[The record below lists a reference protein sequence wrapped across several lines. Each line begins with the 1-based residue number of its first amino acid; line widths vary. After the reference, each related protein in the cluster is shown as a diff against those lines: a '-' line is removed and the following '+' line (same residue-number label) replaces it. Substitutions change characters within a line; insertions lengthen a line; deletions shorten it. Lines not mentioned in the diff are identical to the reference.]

1 MTKIRSIFNNSL
13 KLTSKDLKVEF
24 RRPYEFLSI
33 ITFAVSSI
41 LIVSFNWR
49 NITAPSPQVVSIIL
63 WVITFFSSILILT
76 TSFAREVDRGTIDGL
91 RSIPIHPEAILFG
104 KFFYGFALMFFII
117 LISLLSSMVFMN
129 VNSSLIIL
137 LMFNFLLG
145 YLNLMFVG
153 SMISALLIYSEGKTL
168 LMSFLLLPA
177 SIPVLIPGTQMTSKI
192 LDGVSLLETI
202 PEMRLLSAYFILISL
217 VSIFLFPQIFSE

>member
-1 MTKIRSIFNNSL
+1 MTKIYSILNNAL
-13 KLTSKDLKVEF
+13 KLTNKDLRVEF
-24 RRPYEFLSI
+24 RRSYEFLSI
-33 ITFAVSSI
+33 ITFAVSSV

-49 NITAPSPQVVSIIL
+49 NITIPSAQVISIIL

-91 RSIPIHPEAILFG
+91 RSIPIEAESVLLG
-104 KFFYGFALMFFII
+104 KFFYGFILMIFII
-117 LISLLSSMVFMN
+117 IISLLSSIIFMN
-129 VNSSLIIL
+129 VNPSYFFSLI
-137 LMFNFLLG
+137 FNFFIG

-153 SMISALLIYSEGKTL
+153 SIISALLIYSEGKTL

-192 LDGVSLLETI
+192 LEGMSILEAI

-217 VSIFLFPQIFSE
+217 ASIFLFPQIFSE

>member
-1 MTKIRSIFNNSL
+1 
-13 KLTSKDLKVEF
+13 
-24 RRPYEFLSI
+24 
-33 ITFAVSSI
+33 
-41 LIVSFNWR
+41 
-49 NITAPSPQVVSIIL
+49 
-63 WVITFFSSILILT
+63 VITFFSSILILT

-91 RSIPIHPEAILFG
+91 RSIPIEAESVLLG
-104 KFFYGFALMFFII
+104 KFFYGFILMIFII
-117 LISLLSSMVFMN
+117 IISLLSSIIFMN
-129 VNSSLIIL
+129 VNPSYFFSLI
-137 LMFNFLLG
+137 FNFFIG

-192 LDGVSLLETI
+192 LEGMSILEAI

-217 VSIFLFPQIFSE
+217 ASIFLFPQIFSE